1 MMPVSAMS
9 QVVAQPFTIA
19 DQGDGGN
26 SCVAI
31 GSPYEGTAKVY
42 QWNTVTGVAE
52 LAYTVPLGRGTE
64 GQGIAPATP
73 EDQYVP
79 CAGIVANEETLDAD
93 PSVVQLVGT
102 LNPGY
107 VVADVPITVIAQ
119 NADPGTIPPI
129 RSQNGTTTSGIVSDD
144 DETLMLGWTPAQKKA
159 EITEDGD
166 GFTRKRV
173 IDNTGGITWPLT

>member
-1 MMPVSAMS
+1 MS

-19 DQGDGGN
+19 DNGDGGN
-26 SCVAI
+26 SGVAI
-31 GSPYEGTAKVY
+31 GSPYKGTAKVY
-42 QWNTVTGVAE
+42 QWNTATGVAD
-52 LAYTVPLGRGTE
+52 LAYTVPLGRGTA

-73 EDQYVP
+73 EDQYIP
-79 CAGIVANEETLDAD
+79 CAGLVANEPGFPND

-107 VVADVPITVIAQ
+107 IVADVPITVVAQ
-119 NADPGTIPPI
+119 NGDPGTIPPI

-159 EITEDGD
+159 EITEDAD

-173 IDNTGGITWPLT
+173 LDNTGAVTWPLT